1 MDNYNWFS
9 RWFKRGLSLISP
21 ELNTRVVYRTKFKK
35 GIDLKCPKTLDEKI
49 QWLKLNTY
57 KGNPLVNQ
65 CADKYRVR
73 DYVEECG
80 CGEILN
86 DLYGVYDSVDEVPW
100 GDLPN
105 QFVLKWNFG
114 CGQNLIVFDK
124 SKLDIEA
131 AKKKLK
137 KWYRIRN
144 TFYLTYSEM
153 QYRGIP
159 PKLICEK
166 LIETEDGSLPVDYK
180 LYCFN
185 GVPHC
190 VLVCSKRG
198 EMEHGAQYYF
208 FDKDWNL
215 LRYNKRGKEAPA
227 DFSLP
232 KPKGI
237 EQVFDYASKLAK
249 PFPFVRADFYLENEK
264 VTFGELTF
272 TPCGGFDVNRLP
284 EMQMK
289 FGEMVD
295 LDFTGRNSG
304 M

>member
-1 MDNYNWFS
+1 MEKLNWFS
-9 RWFKRGLSLISP
+9 RWFKRCLSLISP
-21 ELNTRVVYRTKFKK
+21 ELNTRVVYWMKFKK
-35 GIDLKCPKTLDEKI
+35 GIDLEHPKTLDEKI

-73 DYVEECG
+73 DYVAKCG
-80 CGEILN
+80 CGTILN
-86 DLYGVYDSVDEVPW
+86 ELYGVYDSVDEVPW
-100 GDLPN
+100 EDLPN

-114 CGQNLIVFDK
+114 CGQNLIVRDK
-124 SKLDIEA
+124 TKLDVKS
-131 AKKKLK
+131 AKKRLK
-137 KWYRIRN
+137 KWYGIRN
-144 TFYLTYSEM
+144 KFYLTYSEL

-159 PKLICEK
+159 PKLVCEK

-198 EMEHGAQYYF
+198 ETSHGTQYYF
-208 FDKDWNL
+208 FDRDWNL
-215 LRYNKRGKEAPA
+215 LRYNKRGKEAP
-227 DFSLP
+227 DGFSLP
-232 KPKGI
+232 KPDGI
-237 EQVFDYASKLAK
+237 QQLFDYAAVLSK
-249 PFPFVRADFYLENEK
+249 PFPFVRVDFYLEK
-264 VTFGELTF
+264 GVVIFGELTF

-284 EMQMK
+284 ETQLR

-295 LDFTGRNSG
+295 IEYSL
-304 M
+304 

>member
-1 MDNYNWFS
+1 MDHHNWYS
-9 RWFKRGLSLISP
+9 CWFKRCLSLISP
-21 ELNTRVVYRTKFKK
+21 ELNTKVVYWMKFKK
-35 GIDLKCPKTLDEKI
+35 RIDLEHPKTLDEKI

-57 KGNPLVNQ
+57 AGNPLVNQ
-65 CADKYRVR
+65 CADKNRVR
-73 DYVEECG
+73 DYVAECG
-80 CGEILN
+80 CEEILN
-86 DLYGVYDSVDEVPW
+86 ERYGVYDSVDEVPW

-114 CGQNLIVFDK
+114 CGQNLIVKDK
-124 SKLDIEA
+124 SELDIEA

-144 TFYLTYSEM
+144 TFFLTYSEL
-153 QYRGIP
+153 QYRRIP

-190 VLVCSKRG
+190 VLVCLKRG
-198 EMEHGAQYYF
+198 EMEHGAEYYF

-227 DFSLP
+227 DFTIP

-237 EQVFDYASKLAK
+237 DSLFEYATKLSK
-249 PFPFVRADFYLENEK
+249 PFPFVRSDFYLENGK

-284 EMQMK
+284 ETQLK

-295 LDFTGRNSG
+295 LKYSV
-304 M
+304 